1 MPGLF
6 LFFPGSSPFAT
17 LPRLPTLRNGSP
29 FQACVLVTALLTW
42 SVVAGFAGVRSSPLT
57 VFSGAGAKPEG
68 LRAVPAA
75 LAGLHFTNA
84 LSPRD
89 ASRNQILLNGSGV
102 AAGDYDGDGRVD
114 LFFANL
120 RSGGRLLRNLGGW
133 RFQDATLEVGL
144 GSVLAA
150 LPLTGTCFA
159 DVDGDG
165 DLDLLVNA
173 MGGGTRLFLNQGG
186 GRFVVAT
193 NAGLDDRSG
202 ATSLALADID
212 ADGDLDLYVANYR
225 TNTIR
230 STGFSVYN
238 LNGRR
243 MIRPEDRDRLEYLP
257 DGRVLEH
264 GEPDQLYL
272 NDGTGHFSAQS
283 WTDGRFV
290 DEQGKPLAAPLRDW
304 SLSVAFHDLDG
315 DGSPDL
321 YVCGDFHSPDRIWLN
336 DGHGR
341 FRAAPPTSVR
351 NSPTFSMAVDF
362 ADVDQDGTDDFFV
375 ADMLDP
381 RREFRMVQSAGL
393 MAIAGDYESTTNRP
407 QLARNVLQLGRGD
420 GTFAEAAGYAG
431 LEALGWTWSVAFLD
445 VDLDGRPDLLAAAG
459 QMFDTQ
465 DADARERIEA
475 AGPYRPEEIPG
486 KLLRYPPLDS
496 PKRAY
501 RNLGELR
508 FRDAAQAWGWDDQP
522 GIWQSI
528 SLADLDNDGDL
539 DVVVHRL
546 NGPPG
551 LYENLATAPRV
562 AVRLKGPKGNPFAVG
577 ARIELLGGAQPRQRA
592 TVTAGGR
599 YLAGD
604 DTLRV
609 FAAGSATQAMR
620 LEVTWPGGARSQ
632 VDSVQ
637 PNHLYEIEPEAAPA
651 RTNLLGSLPSPPT
664 RAPLFGNE
672 SARLGYRH
680 YDAPDAELERQP
692 MLARRQGQAGP
703 GVGWVDL
710 DGDGRD
716 DLVIAS
722 GRGGRP
728 GIFHNAGAGRFE
740 LVEPDPAAR
749 DQVGVA
755 SWPVK
760 EGTTLALVAAT
771 ADEAGAPNR
780 AELRAYRANGESTT
794 LFSLPSESIGPLAV
808 ADFDGD
814 GDLDI
819 LAGGRAVGGRYPE
832 ASPSVLLEQHG
843 TELRVHEPSR
853 AALAQVGLVNAA
865 CWADLD
871 ADGWPELLL
880 AGEWGPLRVF
890 RHRAGRLEE
899 ATAELGLDRW
909 TGWWTGIAVGDF
921 DEDGQP
927 DIVVGNWGLNSLY
940 RAAPEHPVRLYYGDL
955 SGQGRMD
962 LVEAS
967 FEPSLGQ
974 WAPDRDLNTLA
985 ASLPW
990 LRAAFPTHR
999 QFAAATMEA
1008 VLASAV
1014 HPARIAE
1021 ARTLATT
1028 VFLRRGARFEAVPL
1042 PLPAQLAPVFGVAVA
1057 DFDLDGHLDVFLA
1070 QNFFAVAPVI
1080 GRQDAGRGLL
1090 LLGDGHGGWRA
1101 LDAAESGIAAYGEQ
1115 RGVAVGDYDGDG
1127 RPDLVLGQNRAET
1140 LLLHNLGA
1148 RPGTRV
1154 RLRGPAGNPTGA
1166 GAAVTELRSDG
1177 SRGWRRE
1184 VPTAGGYGSQS
1195 SSVFCVPS
1203 PTSPVDLEVLWPG
1216 GTRSVHRGLK
1226 PSGKRELVLEFPS
1239 PQPLPR

>member
-6 LFFPGSSPFAT
+6 LFFPGSIPFAT
-17 LPRLPTLRNGSP
+17 LPRPPTLRNGP
-29 FQACVLVTALLTW
+29 QLQACVLVTALLTW
-42 SVVAGFAGVRSSPLT
+42 SVVTGFAGVRSSPLT
-57 VFSGAGAKPEG
+57 VSAGTKPAG
-68 LRAVPAA
+68 FRAHPAA
-75 LAGLHFTNA
+75 LAGLNFTNV

-89 ASRNQILLNGSGV
+89 AARNQILLNGSGV

-120 RSGGRLLRNLGGW
+120 RGGGRLLRNLGDW
-133 RFQDATLEVGL
+133 HFQDVTVEAGL
-144 GSVLAA
+144 GTALAA

-186 GRFVVAT
+186 GRFAAVAD
-193 NAGLDDRSG
+193 AGLDARSG

-238 LNGRR
+238 VNGRR
-243 MIRPEDRDRLEYLP
+243 QIRPEDRDRLEYLP

-272 NDGTGHFSAQS
+272 NDGTGHFAPVS

-290 DEQGKPLAAPLRDW
+290 DEQGKALTAPLRDW
-304 SLSVAFHDLDG
+304 SLSVAFHDFDA

-336 DGHGR
+336 DGRGR
-341 FRAAPPTSVR
+341 FRAAPPTAVR

-362 ADVDQDGTDDFFV
+362 ADVDLNGTDDFFV

-381 RREFRMVQSAGL
+381 RREFRLVQSAGL
-393 MAIAGDYESTTNRP
+393 MALAGDYESTTNRP

-420 GTFAEAAGYAG
+420 GTFAEAACYAG

-465 DADARERIEA
+465 DADARERIDA

-501 RNLGELR
+501 RNLGDLH
-508 FRDAAQAWGWDDQP
+508 FRDEGQAWGWDDTP

-528 SLADLDNDGDL
+528 CLADLDNDGDL

-577 ARIELLGGAQPRQRA
+577 ARVELLGGAVPQQRA

-599 YLAGD
+599 YLGGD

-609 FAAGSATQAMR
+609 FAAGASTQAMR
-620 LEVTWPGGARSQ
+620 LEVWWPGGTRSS

-637 PNHLYEIEPEAAPA
+637 PNHLYVIEPEAASGP
-651 RTNLLGSLPSPPT
+651 TNPSPATSPT
-664 RAPLFGNE
+664 PVLASLFRDE

-692 MLARRQGQAGP
+692 LLSRRQGQAGP

-728 GIFHNAGAGRFE
+728 GLFHNAGGGRFE
-740 LVEPDPAAR
+740 LVEPDPAMR
-749 DQVGVA
+749 DQIGVA
-755 SWPVK
+755 AWPMK
-760 EGTTLALVAAT
+760 GGTALALVAST
-771 ADEAGAPNR
+771 ADEAGSPNL
-780 AELRAYRANGESTT
+780 AELRAYRATGESAPLVT
-794 LFSLPSESIGPLAV
+794 LASESIGPLAL

-814 GDLDI
+814 GDLDV
-819 LAGGRAVGGRYPE
+819 LVGGRAVGGRYPE
-832 ASPSVLLEQHG
+832 ASPSVLLENRDG
-843 TELRVHEPSR
+843 ELRVHEPSR
-853 AALAQVGLVNAA
+853 AALSRVGLINAA

-871 ADGWPELLL
+871 LDGWPELLL

-890 RHRAGRLEE
+890 RNHAGRLEE
-899 ATAELGLDRW
+899 ATTALGLDRS

-921 DEDGQP
+921 DEDGQL
-927 DIVVGNWGLNSLY
+927 DILAGNWGLNSLY
-940 RAAPEHPVRLYYGDL
+940 RATAEHPVRLYYGDL

-967 FEPSLGQ
+967 FEPSLGH
-974 WAPDRDLNTLA
+974 WAPDRDLTTLA

-999 QFAAATMEA
+999 QFAAATMDA
-1008 VLASAV
+1008 VLAGAV
-1014 HPARIAE
+1014 HPAQITE

-1028 VFLRRGARFEAVPL
+1028 LFLRRGARFEAVPL
-1042 PLPAQLAPVFGVAVA
+1042 PPSAQLAPVFGVAVA

-1090 LLGDGHGGWRA
+1090 LLGDGRGGWRV

-1127 RPDLVLGQNRAET
+1127 RPDLVVAQNRAET
-1140 LLLHNLGA
+1140 VLLHNAGA
-1148 RPGTRV
+1148 RKGTRV
-1154 RLRGPAGNPTGA
+1154 RLRGPVGNPAGA
-1166 GAAVTELRSDG
+1166 GAVVVQLCPDG

-1195 SSVFCVPS
+1195 SAVFCIPTPPS
-1203 PTSPVDLEVLWPG
+1203 PLDLEVIWPG

-1226 PSGKRELVLEFPS
+1226 PANGRELLLEFPS
-1239 PQPLPR
+1239 PPSR